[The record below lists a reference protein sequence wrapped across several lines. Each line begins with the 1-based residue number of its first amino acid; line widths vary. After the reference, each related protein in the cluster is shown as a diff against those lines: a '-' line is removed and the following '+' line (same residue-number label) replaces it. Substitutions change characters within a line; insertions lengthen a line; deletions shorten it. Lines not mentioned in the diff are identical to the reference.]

1 MELNNFVFICKRKQ
15 EKLWCTVHYN
25 F

>member
-1 MELNNFVFICKRKQ
+1 MKLNNFVFICKREQ
-15 EKLWCTVHYN
+15 ENIWCTVHYN